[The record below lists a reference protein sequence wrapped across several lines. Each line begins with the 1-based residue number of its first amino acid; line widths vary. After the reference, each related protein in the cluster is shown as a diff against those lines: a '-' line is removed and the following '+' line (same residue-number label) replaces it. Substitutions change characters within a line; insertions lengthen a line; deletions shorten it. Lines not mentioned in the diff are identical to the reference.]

1 MFKELIFLETSSLLS
16 NGVIGETLAKWESA
30 GFFSYLIPF
39 LIIFALVFGIL
50 SKVDPFKGNK
60 GIYAVLALSVGVMA
74 LRFDF
79 VPLFFS
85 QVFPR
90 LGVGLA
96 IILSLFIVVGLFI
109 DTKSKAINYVLL
121 FIGVIIFAMV
131 LIQSTAAV
139 GWQSGQ
145 WWDDNWQMIVGAL
158 FILVVVGIIVGVSN
172 PSPKDYT
179 PVYAMKGQ

>member
-1 MFKELIFLETSSLLS
+1 MFKELIFSASSVLS
-16 NGVIGETLAKWESA
+16 TGVIGEMLTKWENA

-60 GIYAVLALSVGVMA
+60 GIYAILALTVGVMS
-74 LRFDF
+74 LRFEF

-109 DTKSKAINYVLL
+109 DTKNKAINYVLL
-121 FIGVIIFAMV
+121 GIGVIIFAMV

-145 WWDDNWQMIVGAL
+145 WWDDNWQMIVGAI
-158 FILVVVGIIVGVSN
+158 FIFVVIAIIVGVSN
-172 PSPKDYT
+172 PSKAEYT
-179 PVYAMKGQ
+179 PVYAMKS